1 MKRRR
6 PMESNI
12 VTNDEFKKDSMSS
25 TSGSGDTGKRMANKY
40 LGGTLTVELV
50 LTNNNTELEKVN
62 LSQHSKDK
70 TVPNPEGGNSNSY
83 KQKKQASGNIVKR
96 SKASH

>member
-1 MKRRR
+1 MKH

-12 VTNDEFKKDSMSS
+12 VTNDEFKKDSISS

-40 LGGTLTVELV
+40 LGGTLTMELV
-50 LTNNNTELEKVN
+50 LTNDNAELEKVAID